1 MTTSSDD
8 NLRRTPRTVF
18 AAFAAIMVLDILFV
32 VLHLLIGEKFD
43 IINLDQ
49 EGNLTAWYSSTKLL
63 ALAAMCFT
71 IWSTE
76 RIAQAGKKWRLT
88 VLWLL
93 VAAVFLGLSMDE
105 TASIHERLA
114 RFVMQES
121 YVGLDIRESVLD
133 GDSTKDSFAWVLI
146 LSPIILS
153 VTVFFFIFFYSR
165 LFLSRTGYVPA
176 LIALSMFL
184 IAVGMEATVYFTP
197 SMSDW
202 DADMLNKYKLGIAL
216 EETAEMMGSTLFLLA
231 FWRYWRFLKESH

>member
-1 MTTSSDD
+1 M
-8 NLRRTPRTVF
+8 RRTVIAVF
-18 AAFAAIMVLDILFV
+18 AAIITMDIVLV
-32 VLHLLIGEKFD
+32 ALHLLIGETFD

-49 EGNLTAWYSSTKLL
+49 EGNLTAWYSSSKLL
-63 ALAAMCFT
+63 ILAALCFMV
-71 IWSTE
+71 WSTE
-76 RIAQAGKKWRLT
+76 RVVLAGKKQWRLT
-88 VLWLL
+88 ILWLL

-146 LSPIILS
+146 LSPVILIVS
-153 VTVFFFIFFYSR
+153 VFFLVFFYSR
-165 LFLSRTGYVPA
+165 LFATRTGYVPA
-176 LIALSMFL
+176 LIALTMFL

-197 SMSDW
+197 SMSEW
-202 DADMLNKYKLGIAL
+202 DANMLSKYKLGIAL

-231 FWRYWRFLKESH
+231 FWRYWRFLKESGGTCEP

>member
-1 MTTSSDD
+1 M
-8 NLRRTPRTVF
+8 RRTVIAVF
-18 AAFAAIMVLDILFV
+18 AAIITMDIVLV
-32 VLHLLIGEKFD
+32 ALHLLIGETFD

-49 EGNLTAWYSSTKLL
+49 EGNLTAWYSSSKLL
-63 ALAAMCFT
+63 ILAALCFMV
-71 IWSTE
+71 WSTE
-76 RIAQAGKKWRLT
+76 RVVLAGKKQWRLT
-88 VLWLL
+88 ILWLL

-146 LSPIILS
+146 LSPVILIVS
-153 VTVFFFIFFYSR
+153 VFFLVFFYSR
-165 LFLSRTGYVPA
+165 LFATRTGYVPA
-176 LIALSMFL
+176 LIALTMFL

-197 SMSDW
+197 SMSEW
-202 DADMLNKYKLGIAL
+202 DANMLSKYKFGIAL

-231 FWRYWRFLKESH
+231 FWRYWRFLKESGGTCEP

>member
-1 MTTSSDD
+1 MAVD
-8 NLRRTPRTVF
+8 VIF
-18 AAFAAIMVLDILFV
+18 I
-32 VLHLLIGEKFD
+32 VLHLLVGQKFD

-49 EGNLTAWYSSTKLL
+49 EGNLTAWYSSAKLL
-63 ALAAMCFT
+63 ALSALCLM

-76 RIAQAGKKWRLT
+76 RLLKATKQWKLT

-121 YVGLDIRESVLD
+121 YVGLDIRETVLD

-146 LSPIILS
+146 LLPVI
-153 VTVFFFIFFYSR
+153 VTVAVFFLIFFYSR
-165 LFLSRTGYVPA
+165 LYRNRTGYVPA
-176 LIALSMFL
+176 LIALTMFL

-197 SMSDW
+197 SMADW
-202 DADMLNKYKLGIAL
+202 DSSMLAKYKLGIAM
-216 EETAEMMGSTLFLLA
+216 EETAEIMGSTLFLIA
-231 FWRYWRFLKESH
+231 FWRYWRFLKEQTPAGEMPSS